1 MVIYK
6 EIAVVD
12 DDADIVDF
20 NGANAT
26 DSFNFKTKITGQTD
40 DNGSIDNVEIIGSI
54 KIPK

>member
-26 DSFNFKTKITGQTD
+26 DSFTFKTKITGQTD
-40 DNGSIDNVEIIGSI
+40 DNGSMDNVEIIGSI